1 MGADLRIS
9 QIDNDYHEGRYRVIY
24 TEIDT
29 IHDNDIIEELEQK
42 GQQNWY
48 LSSEC
53 GAIFELL
60 GSEIIET
67 FKKAIENNKENRLN
81 QYYQADIQEIVEDE
95 YYRCELCF

>member
-1 MGADLRIS
+1 MGTDLRINK
-9 QIDNDYHEGRYRVIY
+9 IDTDFINGRARTIF

-29 IHDNDIIEELEQK
+29 IHDNDVIEELEQK
-42 GQQNWY
+42 GQRNWY

-53 GAIFELL
+53 GSMFELL